1 MPIIVRPASSTN
13 RIFAMTA
20 VALPPS
26 PRTRVRRVAELA
38 SYEQATLY
46 AIVDA
51 AYLCHIA
58 FRDDKGSHCIP
69 TACWRIDGHL
79 YIHGSNGSRM
89 LKQLVNDTDVCVTIT
104 HLDGLVL
111 ARSAFNH
118 TMNYRS
124 AMVYGQFEK
133 VSDIGQQHAAMDALM
148 ESWRRDAWRRCAAAA
163 PRNTR
168 PPPCCASRSTNAP
181 SSSAR
186 VARSTT
192 RATWRTSSGRA
203 NCLLRTAVA
212 RPSPMRSTP
221 ARCPRM
227 PPHGRR
233 NPLDRPA
240 CLPDDRR

>member
-13 RIFAMTA
+13 GTSTMTA
-20 VALPPS
+20 TALPPS

-38 SYEQATLY
+38 SYEQTALH
-46 AIVDA
+46 AILDA

-69 TACWRIDGHL
+69 TACWRIGGHL

-89 LKQLVNDTDVCVTIT
+89 LKQLLLDGDACVTVS

-148 ESWRRDAWRRCAAAA
+148 EKLAPGRLAQVRGGSAKEYAATTVLRIALDECAVKQRTGGPLDDAGDMAHAVWTGELPFTHGRGAAIADALNTCELPPYAAAWG
-163 PRNTR
+163 TE
-168 PPPCCASRSTNAP
+168 
-181 SSSAR
+181 SA
-186 VARSTT
+186 
-192 RATWRTSSGRA
+192 
-203 NCLLRTAVA
+203 
-212 RPSPMRSTP
+212 
-221 ARCPRM
+221 
-227 PPHGRR
+227 
-233 NPLDRPA
+233 
-240 CLPDDRR
+240 

>member
-13 RIFAMTA
+13 GTSTMTA
-20 VALPPS
+20 TALPPS

-38 SYEQATLY
+38 SYEQTTLH
-46 AIVDA
+46 AILDA

-69 TACWRIDGHL
+69 TACWRIGGHL

-89 LKQLVNDTDVCVTIT
+89 LKQLLLDGGACVTVS

-148 ESWRRDAWRRCAAAA
+148 EKLAPGRLTQVRGGSTKEYAATTVLRIALDECAVKQRTGGPLDDAGDMAHAVWTGELPFTHGRGAAIADALNTCDIPAYAAAWG
-163 PRNTR
+163 TE
-168 PPPCCASRSTNAP
+168 
-181 SSSAR
+181 SA
-186 VARSTT
+186 
-192 RATWRTSSGRA
+192 
-203 NCLLRTAVA
+203 
-212 RPSPMRSTP
+212 
-221 ARCPRM
+221 
-227 PPHGRR
+227 
-233 NPLDRPA
+233 
-240 CLPDDRR
+240 

>member
-13 RIFAMTA
+13 GTSTMTA
-20 VALPPS
+20 TALPPS

-38 SYEQATLY
+38 SYEQTTLH
-46 AIVDA
+46 AILDA

-89 LKQLVNDTDVCVTIT
+89 LKQLLLDGDACVTVS

-148 ESWRRDAWRRCAAAA
+148 EKLAPGRLTQVRGGSAKEYAATTVLRIALDECAVKQRTGGPLDDAGDMAHAVWTGELPFTHGRGAAIADALNTCDIPAYAAAWG
-163 PRNTR
+163 TE
-168 PPPCCASRSTNAP
+168 
-181 SSSAR
+181 SA
-186 VARSTT
+186 
-192 RATWRTSSGRA
+192 
-203 NCLLRTAVA
+203 
-212 RPSPMRSTP
+212 
-221 ARCPRM
+221 
-227 PPHGRR
+227 
-233 NPLDRPA
+233 
-240 CLPDDRR
+240 

>member
-1 MPIIVRPASSTN
+1 
-13 RIFAMTA
+13 MTA
-20 VALPPS
+20 TALPPS

-38 SYEQATLY
+38 SYEQAALH

-58 FRDDKGSHCIP
+58 FRDDTGSHCIP
-69 TACWRIDGHL
+69 TACWRIGGYL

-89 LKQLVNDTDVCVTIT
+89 LKQLLHDTDVCVTVS

-148 ESWRRDAWRRCAAAA
+148 EKLAPGRLAQVRGGSAKEYAATTVLRIALDECAVKQRRGGPLDDAGDMAHAVWTGELPFTHGRGTAIADALNTSEMPAYAAAWG
-163 PRNTR
+163 TE
-168 PPPCCASRSTNAP
+168 
-181 SSSAR
+181 SA
-186 VARSTT
+186 
-192 RATWRTSSGRA
+192 
-203 NCLLRTAVA
+203 
-212 RPSPMRSTP
+212 
-221 ARCPRM
+221 
-227 PPHGRR
+227 
-233 NPLDRPA
+233 
-240 CLPDDRR
+240 